1 MKRANTKALKEAF
14 KRYQN
19 SSNRNL
25 WQVYKNCSDEKY
37 EAFDYCKRLCEE
49 YNGHDLKIVSF
60 NKYQFTC
67 GFIGEVNGVKA
78 FVYITMNDDRYL
90 PL

>member
-1 MKRANTKALKEAF
+1 MTRANTKALKEAF
-14 KRYQN
+14 RSYGVSKHQY
-19 SSNRNL
+19 L
-25 WQVYKNCSDEKY
+25 WQVYKNCSNEKY
-37 EAFDYCKRLCEE
+37 EAFEYCKRLCEE
-49 YNGHDLKIVSF
+49 HNGRDLKIVSF

-67 GFIGEVNGVKA
+67 GFIGEVNGEKA